1 MKENIRSRDEAVEN
15 RITLIEVR
23 IISSHSLQIVET
35 EKLRKYGLLEN
46 DLGLI
51 YRYNGNEQNTLRH
64 MLKDCKYSTQEDGE
78 TILLMDEEDLSQD
91 QMPKNAEKERTNHSI
106 KETTV
111 MQDSVKHDKK
121 IMDPLFHTEEH

>member
-1 MKENIRSRDEAVEN
+1 
-15 RITLIEVR
+15 
-23 IISSHSLQIVET
+23 
-35 EKLRKYGLLEN
+35 
-46 DLGLI
+46 
-51 YRYNGNEQNTLRH
+51 

-78 TILLMDEEDLSQD
+78 TILLMDEEDL
-91 QMPKNAEKERTNHSI
+91 KEPTHSI